1 VPSSQAVNE
10 ASDSGAVGY
19 RAAIMGSN
27 PRRTWKKPPASGL
40 VALAATVSVALLPAP
55 HAAAG
60 SRDDTASL
68 QAKLDA
74 GGSVFIPKLPNGS
87 CYATRGL
94 WVSRDGTS
102 ITSDGACI
110 VALGPGEARIK
121 TGDGKPVRANAVF
134 FLNHSS
140 IFVPPPVRVTISG
153 LDIRVPAATRMLGVA
168 ALGHEVTLSN
178 IRIRGSPTT
187 DVVVGSGRIGGGGM
201 TARVEV
207 RDSTLTGGQRDVL
220 LVFGPVRVRI
230 EGNTLSGGRGNA
242 LHLRAADRGQ
252 PTLDVHVT
260 GNTIVDNAGAGIFL
274 ELDPK
279 NGLPVLASGIEL
291 SGNTI
296 LRNARKAPAARR
308 GGIVLAGGQRD
319 RNGSLLL
326 AQNVV
331 RANSGPGILGRR
343 TTLAVTATGNDL
355 RGNRGGAT
363 RGMGTAAAAPGG
375 PSRDSRPFIPA
386 AAGAVRDDTARLQ
399 ARLDASGGTVFL
411 PKLPNGEC
419 YATRGLWVSHDD
431 TTITSDGAC
440 IVSLGP
446 GEVRLHSGD
455 GDPIASSA
463 VFFINR
469 SRPAKPAPVGITI
482 SNLRI
487 VVPDGE
493 PMYGVVVSGHQV
505 TLSHLEI
512 GGSPKDDILIG
523 ARANGNG
530 YAGGVAVLDSTL
542 SGAKRNAISATAVI
556 GLRIERNT
564 IEGVRDA
571 PPGQPAAGIDLEP
584 DHRDEPA
591 LGVRIARNTIRDN
604 AGPGILLELE
614 TNDGN
619 SVLATDLEIS
629 GNTIVRNALKRT
641 PPKRAGIVLAG
652 GQDGIDGTLLLK
664 DNVIRDNGGPGIFA
678 TRLRLA
684 VQASGNDLGGN
695 QDS

>member
-1 VPSSQAVNE
+1 LRRGRRPRRAVV
-10 ASDSGAVGY
+10 VGY
-19 RAAIMGSN
+19 GAAIIGSN
-27 PRRTWKKPPASGL
+27 LWQMWPKSAARSL
-40 VALAATVSVALLPAP
+40 LALGVTVSVVLLPAP
-55 HAAAG
+55 HADAG
-60 SRDDTASL
+60 GRDDTAWL

-74 GGSVFIPKLPNGS
+74 GGSVFLPKLTNGE

-140 IFVPPPVRVTISG
+140 IFVPPPVRVTVSG
-153 LDIRVPAATRMLGVA
+153 LEIRVPASTRMLGVA
-168 ALGHEVTLSN
+168 AFGHEVTLTN
-178 IRIRGSPTT
+178 IRISGSPIT
-187 DVVVGSGRIGGGGM
+187 DVVVGSGRIGTGGI
-201 TARVEV
+201 TARVDV
-207 RDSTLTGGQRDVL
+207 RNSTLTGGQRDAL
-220 LVFGPVRVRI
+220 LVFGPVGVRI

-242 LHLRAADRGQ
+242 VHVRAADRGQ
-252 PTLDVHVT
+252 PTLDLHVT

-279 NGLPVLASGIEL
+279 NGLPMLASGIEL

-319 RNGSLLL
+319 RKGSLLL
-326 AQNVV
+326 TQNVV

-363 RGMGTAAAAPGG
+363 RGLGLAAAAAG
-375 PSRDSRPFIPA
+375 PSRDSRPFIPT

-399 ARLDASGGTVFL
+399 ARLDAGGTLFL

-455 GDPIASSA
+455 GDSIASSA

-469 SRPAKPAPVGITI
+469 SRPSKPAPVGITI

-493 PMYGVVVSGHQV
+493 QMYGLVVSGHQV
-505 TLSHLEI
+505 TLSHLDI

-556 GLRIERNT
+556 GLRIEGNT
-564 IEGVRDA
+564 IESVRDA

-584 DHRDEPA
+584 DGRDEPA
-591 LGVRIARNTIRDN
+591 LDVRIAGNTIRDN

-678 TRLRLA
+678 SRLRLA

-695 QDS
+695 DD